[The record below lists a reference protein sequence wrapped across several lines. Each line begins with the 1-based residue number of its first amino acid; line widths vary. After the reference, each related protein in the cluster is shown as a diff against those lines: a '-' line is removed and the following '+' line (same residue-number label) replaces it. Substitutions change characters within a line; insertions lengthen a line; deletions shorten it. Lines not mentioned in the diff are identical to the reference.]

1 MLHFRRRTVLISD
14 GEVPG
19 KCAITASVIKKGREV
34 KRKKVNN
41 SSLTNGDRTSLNI
54 FIYNSDY
61 IPIIAFTFEGSSA
74 LLLVFRPVRLD
85 FARVS
90 LPNIMTA
97 NS

>member
-1 MLHFRRRTVLISD
+1 ME
-14 GEVPG
+14 G
-19 KCAITASVIKKGREV
+19 CV
-34 KRKKVNN
+34 K
-41 SSLTNGDRTSLNI
+41 DRTSQYDSDNI
-54 FIYNSDY
+54 
-61 IPIIAFTFEGSSA
+61 PMIAFTLEGSNA